1 MSHPPACRLRR
12 RWLVHSLGLGLGTG
26 IGLSAAAPDG
36 RPGGAGGA
44 ITQGPALAEAP
55 ADVGSDATVE
65 AAAAHGRRAIAL
77 SHLHTRERIDTVFA
91 IGEHFV
97 PVALRALDHFLRDH
111 YTGDVGRMDPRLYE
125 LLQRLRRELGSRAAF
140 EIISGYRSPVTN
152 EQLRRTRGG
161 GVARRSL
168 HMEGRAVDV
177 RLPGVPLVDLRDAAL
192 ALKLGGVGHYPQE
205 GFVHLDTGP
214 FRRW

>member
-26 IGLSAAAPDG
+26 IGLSETRADAGADAPVDAAA
-36 RPGGAGGA
+36 
-44 ITQGPALAEAP
+44 
-55 ADVGSDATVE
+55 V
-65 AAAAHGRRAIAL
+65 HGRKAIAL
-77 SHLHTRERIDTVFA
+77 SHLHTREHIDTVFA

-152 EQLRRTRGG
+152 EHLRSTRGG

-192 ALKLGGVGHYPQE
+192 ALKLGGVGHYPRE

-214 FRRW
+214 VRRW